1 MRLGNWEKPF
11 LKELAANGG
20 CVAYAAEAVGIS
32 RPAVYARKL
41 RDEKFAVD
49 MADVLDYTTEALESS
64 AYKRAV
70 EGDTLLTIFLLKARK
85 PWMYRDNYVP
95 KGDLDEE
102 QLALLA
108 DVVKQAMY
116 ESGISASQQKV
127 FTNVLERRLKAQ
139 EGVLVESTAHDIEED
154 AA

>member
-1 MRLGNWEKPF
+1 
-11 LKELAANGG
+11 
-20 CVAYAAEAVGIS
+20 
-32 RPAVYARKL
+32 
-41 RDEKFAVD
+41 
-49 MADVLDYTTEALESS
+49 
-64 AYKRAV
+64 
-70 EGDTLLTIFLLKARK
+70 
-85 PWMYRDNYVP
+85 MYRDNYVP

-139 EGVLVESTAHDIEED
+139 EGVLVESTAHDIEEEQHD
-154 AA
+154 HNSKLRATLPLCAVTGYRTPRPGQCSTSCMTSTSKPSTT

>member
-1 MRLGNWEKPF
+1 MYSTTPPRHWSHPPTSALW
-11 LKELAANGG
+11 KE
-20 CVAYAAEAVGIS
+20 
-32 RPAVYARKL
+32 
-41 RDEKFAVD
+41 
-49 MADVLDYTTEALESS
+49 
-64 AYKRAV
+64 
-70 EGDTLLTIFLLKARK
+70 DTLLTIFLLKARK

-139 EGVLVESTAHDIEED
+139 EGVLVESTAHDIDED